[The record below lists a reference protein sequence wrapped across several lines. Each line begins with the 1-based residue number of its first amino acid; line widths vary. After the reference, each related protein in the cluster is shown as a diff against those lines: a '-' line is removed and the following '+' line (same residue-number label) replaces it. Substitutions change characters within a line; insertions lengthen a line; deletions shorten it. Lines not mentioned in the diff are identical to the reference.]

1 MQPSALEKGAPG
13 DDVPL
18 AFGENITHT
27 NADMSEML
35 LGAMQSVSR
44 DTALPPMPIKLHRAE
59 TCFVESP
66 DPGEDGLVRHVLIE
80 ADVAGLQMDELRV
93 ELFQRGAPPHTLVVS
108 TKTGEYCDYAPER
121 WECDVH
127 VDMDLRTVRA
137 EFCGR
142 GPRGARHG
150 DRREDRT
157 LSSTVELQA
166 EFCGRG
172 PKGSASR

>member
-1 MQPSALEKGAPG
+1 
-13 DDVPL
+13 
-18 AFGENITHT
+18 
-27 NADMSEML
+27 MSGML

-127 VDMDLRTVRA
+127 VEVDLRTVGA

-142 GPRGARHG
+142 GSKGGARHG

-172 PKGSASR
+172 PKGERVTVTAAKIGL

>member
-1 MQPSALEKGAPG
+1 MTRTQLTGTMQPSALEKGAPG
-13 DDVPL
+13 DDFPL

-121 WECDVH
+121 WECDVD

-142 GPRGARHG
+142 GPKGERV
-150 DRREDRT
+150 
-157 LSSTVELQA
+157 TVTAAKIGL
-166 EFCGRG
+166 
-172 PKGSASR
+172 